1 MRYTIKRKENREHG
15 SLMPHITR
23 KKMRYHPQ
31 NLGFSIIEL
40 AVAISVAATV
50 AVGYLVWAKPTNLN
64 NAEKIATTRER
75 MVSIEKAISNFYI
88 SESKLPCP
96 ADPLVRP
103 DGSRAS
109 GSGNYDFAR
118 EANAVNLTNISC
130 SLSSGMPPVIT
141 LGLDEEYGYDGW
153 GQQFSYHISD
163 ALCGDDTDE
172 SDPTEATSCTA
183 QDFSTGTADLI
194 VENESAENLTT
205 EAAYVLVSHGPDGIG
220 GYLASGVAK
229 GGADNENSDGDTTF
243 QFTLTNSVNSD
254 IISFKT
260 KSQIGNIALDPI
272 GTVVS
277 VGACNENSTYLQ
289 NLSNTEID
297 VLDNSENGINQFK
310 LSTDVQSKNSG
321 SDLVLGLLWGI
332 QILCIDYFGDLADAE
347 TGWDGPSCPGGGSFD
362 TTNDVCL
369 CATGTWD
376 GDCTL

>member
-1 MRYTIKRKENREHG
+1 MLYTIKRTENWEHG
-15 SLMPHITR
+15 SLMPHFTH
-23 KKMRYHPQ
+23 KNMRFKSK
-31 NLGFSIIEL
+31 NRGFSIIEL

-75 MVSIEKAISNFYI
+75 MASIEKALSNFYI

-109 GSGNYDFAR
+109 GSGTYDYAR
-118 EANAVNLTNISC
+118 EATTINLTNISC
-130 SLSSGMPPVIT
+130 SLDSGMPPVIT

-172 SDPTEATSCTA
+172 SDPTEAASCTA
-183 QDFSTGTADLI
+183 KDFSAGTADLT
-194 VENESAENLTT
+194 VENESGANLTT
-205 EAAYVLVSHGPDGIG
+205 EAAYVLISHGPDGIG
-220 GYLASGVAK
+220 GYLTSGVVK
-229 GGADNENSDGDTTF
+229 GGTDNENSDGDTTF

-254 IISFKT
+254 IISFRT
-260 KSQIGNIALDPI
+260 KSQIGNVALDPI
-272 GTVVS
+272 GTVIS
-277 VGACNENSTYLQ
+277 VGACNENST
-289 NLSNTEID
+289 NLLALNNTQID
-297 VLDNSENGINQFK
+297 VLDNSQNGINQFK

-321 SDLVLGLLWGI
+321 SDLMLGLLWGI
-332 QILCIDYFGDLADAE
+332 QILCIDYFGNVADAGTE
-347 TGWDGPSCPGGGSFD
+347 WDGPSCPGGGSFD
-362 TTNDVCL
+362 TTNNVCL

-376 GDCTL
+376 GNCTL